1 MATSML
7 LLAGC
12 GPDVAPQPQT
22 ARPTESTQTDFGDLE
37 VPAGVAIPLQLQVP
51 FTGAAITPSATL
63 TFTAGLR
70 YFVYAIGSVSGGT
83 FDFIVQAVQ

>member
-1 MATSML
+1 
-7 LLAGC
+7 
-12 GPDVAPQPQT
+12 
-22 ARPTESTQTDFGDLE
+22 
-37 VPAGVAIPLQLQVP
+37 VAIPLQLQVP